1 MNVDNPSDEKIK
13 ERCDLN
19 EVDAHGKWLNMYFK
33 AMNYIEKENKKHG
46 YALRIGWFSFIAGL
60 ALSMIGSIMRM

>member
-1 MNVDNPSDEKIK
+1 MEK
-13 ERCDLN
+13 LN
-19 EVDAHGKWLNMYFK
+19 IILKMQE
-33 AMNYIEKENKKHG
+33 ENKKHG